1 MNSRKLTV
9 KILVIVAAIAL
20 IIRLLQLQVFDDSY
34 VKSAYNNALRYIV
47 QHPPR
52 GEVYDRNGKFLAQS
66 REAYDLL
73 VIPRDVEPFDT
84 VKLCSILEIE
94 KDELIKELEKARKIS
109 RHKPTVIFKQ
119 FSKEVKLRFD
129 EYNFPGFYTQYR
141 TVRYY
146 PYKTAG
152 NLLGYVGEVSRDY
165 IKKNP
170 YYRSG
175 DFAGMSGIEKAYEEL
190 LRGKK
195 GVKIELVDVHG
206 VPKGAYA
213 DGAFDTLP
221 RPGVSIVSGIDLK
234 LQLLGEELMAGK
246 IGSIVAI
253 EPETGEILA
262 LVSSPTYDPD
272 ALIGRDRTRNYA
284 NLLLD
289 PRRPLFNRAVM
300 SSYPPGSTFKLATGL
315 IGLQEG
321 VVQPTTIYP
330 CNGGYNI
337 GRGVKCHAHASPLDM
352 MFSIQ
357 TSCNAYYCYVYRSII
372 DNKKYKSN
380 KEALDSWREH
390 LLSMGFGRRLNSD
403 FVGELSGFIPKS
415 EFYDKMY
422 QGRWSSL
429 TNISNSIGQ
438 GEVGVTP
445 LQLANFT
452 ATIANRGY
460 YIVPHIIRSIDDS
473 THKIDPLY
481 YKKQYTDIDKKHY
494 DILVEGMYRAVNVG
508 GTGVSARV
516 NGLDIC
522 GKTGTA
528 QNGRGR
534 DHSTFA
540 AFAPKDNP
548 KIAISVY
555 VEHGGFGAT
564 SALPIA
570 SLMIEQ
576 YLTDTI
582 SRPDLKEYIK
592 SMIIN
597 YPQYDKKQ

>member
-1 MNSRKLTV
+1 MSRKRSV
-9 KILVIVAAIAL
+9 KLFIVFIGVVLVG
-20 IIRLLQLQVFDDSY
+20 RLLYIQVIDDRY
-34 VKSAYNNALRYIV
+34 VLSADNNALRHIV

-52 GEVYDRNGKFLAQS
+52 GEVYDRHGEFLAQS

-84 VKLCSILEIE
+84 LELCSIFEIS
-94 KDELIKELEKARKIS
+94 KDELVKELTRARKIS

-119 FSKEVKLRFD
+119 FSKELKLRFD
-129 EYNFPGFYTQYR
+129 EYNFKGFYTQYR

-146 PYKTAG
+146 PFKTAG
-152 NLLGYVGEVSRDY
+152 NLLGYVGEVSRNY
-165 IKKNP
+165 IKKDS
-170 YYRSG
+170 YYKSG
-175 DFAGMSGIEKAYEEL
+175 DFAGMSGVEKAYEEL

-206 VPKGAYA
+206 VPKGKYR
-213 DGAFDTLP
+213 DGQFDTLP
-221 RPGVSIVSGIDLK
+221 EPGVSITSSIDLK
-234 LQLLGEELMAGK
+234 LQLLGEELMDGK

-262 LVSSPTYDPD
+262 MVSSPTYNPD
-272 ALIGRDRTRNYA
+272 ALIGRDRTKNYA
-284 NLLLD
+284 QMLAD

-321 VVQPTTIYP
+321 VVTPSTTYS
-330 CNGGYNI
+330 CVGGYPI
-337 GRGVKCHAHASPLDM
+337 GRGVGCHAHASPADFL
-352 MFSIQ
+352 FSIQ
-357 TSCNAYYCYVYRSII
+357 TSCNAYYCYVYRNII
-372 DNKKYKSN
+372 DNKKYESHKEGLDAWRSN
-380 KEALDSWREH
+380 
-390 LLSMGFGRRLNSD
+390 LLSMGFGRKLESD
-403 FVGELSGFIPKS
+403 FQGELTGFIPRS

-422 QGRWSSL
+422 KGGRWSSL

-445 LQLANFT
+445 LQLANFI

-460 YIVPHIIRSIDDS
+460 YIVPHIIREIQDS
-473 THKIDPLY
+473 THLIDPLF
-481 YKKQYTDIDKKHY
+481 KQRQYTKIDTSHY
-494 DILVEGMYRAVNVG
+494 AHIVEGMYRAVNVG
-508 GTGVSARV
+508 GTGVRAQV
-516 NGLDIC
+516 AGLDIC

-528 QNGRGR
+528 QNRGR

-540 AFAPKDNP
+540 AFAPRDNP

-564 SALPIA
+564 VALPIA

-576 YLTDTI
+576 YLNGKI
-582 SRPDLKEYIK
+582 EREELKEYIK

-597 YPQYDKKQ
+597 YPQYEKR